1 MTVNSAS
8 KIYLVTSTTQG
19 RAKLVTAEG
28 NDIRYIGTGAQDSIS
43 VLKMQS
49 VIAEEI
55 NSQESAEVALKYL
68 EAQRNH
74 YLTMSSH
81 AKNCKYIAQEIIQ
94 EIEYLRKIKNWD

>member
-19 RAKLVTAEG
+19 RAKLVTAAG

-43 VLKMQS
+43 VLKMKS
-49 VIAEEI
+49 VMAEEI
-55 NSQESAEVALKYL
+55 NSQDSAEAALKYL

-81 AKNCKYIAQEIIQ
+81 AKNCKCIAQEIIQ

>member
-1 MTVNSAS
+1 MTENTAS

-28 NDIRYIGTGAQDSIS
+28 NDILYIGTGAQDSIS
-43 VLKMQS
+43 ALKMRS

-55 NSQESAEVALKYL
+55 NSQDSATVALKYL
-68 EAQRNH
+68 EGQRNH
-74 YLTMSSH
+74 FLTMSSH

-94 EIEYLRKIKNWD
+94 EIEYLRKIKNWN